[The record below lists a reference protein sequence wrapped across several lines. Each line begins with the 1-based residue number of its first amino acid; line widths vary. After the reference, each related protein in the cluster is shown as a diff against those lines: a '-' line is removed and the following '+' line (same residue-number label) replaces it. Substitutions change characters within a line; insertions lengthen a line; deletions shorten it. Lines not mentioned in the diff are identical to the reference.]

1 MTAERIAELSKAV
14 GRHDWDFRPSKAEL
28 IELLD
33 LATEALRLREA
44 LDAANK
50 ALLGKHIG
58 DANLN
63 ALRVIREALS
73 PRGENER

>member
-1 MTAERIAELSKAV
+1 MTAERIARLRKAV
-14 GRHDWDFRPSKAEL
+14 GRHDWNFQPSKAEL

-33 LATEALRLREA
+33 LGAEALRLRET

-63 ALRVIREALS
+63 VLRVIREALS
-73 PRGENER
+73 PRGEKNP